1 MTEVTSVVKQRP
13 KQPLTQAQTAFLK
26 EHYNT
31 MQAFAAPR
39 FTDPQHCAGVVH
51 ESFEILFSQDPELKK
66 PVEAMIQ
73 LYQILDDQC
82 RGTSSAKTSVKQKG
96 RLLKPLRKSA

>member
-1 MTEVTSVVKQRP
+1 MTEVTTAVKQRP
-13 KQPLTQAQTAFLK
+13 KQPLTPAQIAFQK

-31 MQAFAAPR
+31 MQAFAAAR
-39 FTDPQHCAGVVH
+39 FTDPQQCAAVVH
-51 ESFEILFSQDPELKK
+51 ESFEILFSQAPELKK

-73 LYQILDDQC
+73 LYQILDDRC
-82 RGTSSAKTSVKQKG
+82 RGAGSTKTSVKQKG